1 MLCARAVHAHARAA
15 GLPGAGGAPFF
26 TPSANRTALSG
37 LGRPR
42 NLRSQPGTSEG
53 RPRLCSGPPGE
64 GGGVR
69 TAGRG
74 SALALQTAAPPAPA
88 RPAGILICACVRLN
102 ICCGPAWLCECTQR
116 ATCLELA
123 KRARRRRLDVER
135 WLKFVDELHSQRHA
149 ACRSRPRAAVHPATQ
164 RRIVQL
170 QHSTHDNVHA
180 LSRNHRCPNPQTSS
194 SVPVHSLQ
202 HKWGLTFDT

>member
-1 MLCARAVHAHARAA
+1 MHTPALPACRVPAAHHSSRPLRTGRPCPAWGVRGTCARSRAPVRAVRGCARGHQAR
-15 GLPGAGGAPFF
+15 G
-26 TPSANRTALSG
+26 
-37 LGRPR
+37 
-42 NLRSQPGTSEG
+42 
-53 RPRLCSGPPGE
+53 

-74 SALALQTAAPPAPA
+74 TALALQTAAPPAPA